1 MSSQRAATID
11 HLSRIPL
18 FAELPDGMLSIL
30 AGESRVRRFPDGQ
43 VLFSEGDPGD
53 TLLILE
59 EGRVKVSRYTASG
72 QEVVLAIIEA
82 PSAFGELSLIDGA
95 PRSASVTAQA
105 AITVRILPRMSLMG
119 LVHSEPSVAMA
130 LMTCLVEMVRDTND
144 RLSDVLSLDVPGRV
158 AKWLL
163 AAGERSGQPRPGG
176 VAVPFTIS
184 QSELA
189 GELGTTRVSINKAL
203 KSFESLGLIHLD
215 HEAGRILII
224 ERDELGA
231 YAG

>member
-1 MSSQRAATID
+1 MSSHHAATID

-18 FAELPDGMLSIL
+18 FAELSDGMLAIL

-72 QEVVLAIIEA
+72 QEIVLAIIEA

-95 PRSASVTAQA
+95 PRSATVTAQS
-105 AITVRILPRMSLMG
+105 AITVRILPRLSLMG
-119 LVHSEPSVAMA
+119 MVHNEPSVAMA
-130 LMTCLVEMVRDTND
+130 LMTSLVEMVRDTNE

-163 AAGERSGQPRPGG
+163 AASGRSGQRASNGI
-176 VAVPFTIS
+176 AVLFEIS

-189 GELGTTRVSINKAL
+189 AELGTTRVSINKAL
-203 KSFESLGLIHLD
+203 KGFESLGLIELN
-215 HEAGRILII
+215 HEDGRILIVDQ
-224 ERDELGA
+224 DELSA
-231 YAG
+231 YAQ